1 MSVFIL
7 FSATEEEYE
16 LDVTETVT
24 PEYSADVTQHA
35 IETGSPV
42 TDHRI
47 IQPKRLTVSGWITDV
62 PLTATGSYDPE
73 SIGKHTELR
82 DRLEYA
88 HATSELLLIDCGPT
102 RGLYENMAITSLAF
116 GWDYDTGNAF
126 RVSLSLQEITTTEA
140 QVRNLALETAAQN
153 VYDARIKSDMQK
165 ELDQTRRDVKS
176 GDGELVIDEETRSR
190 YNGGRPLG
198 GRPAGGVQAS
208 STLAEQAAAL

>member
-1 MSVFIL
+1 MPVFIL
-7 FSATEEEYE
+7 FSATEEEYS
-16 LDVTETVT
+16 LDITESVS
-24 PEYSADVTQHA
+24 PEYTADVTQHA
-35 IETGSPV
+35 VESGSPV

-47 IQPKRLTVSGWITDV
+47 IQPKRLTLSGLVTDV
-62 PLTATGSYDPE
+62 PLDATGSFDPE

-82 DRLEYA
+82 ERLEKA

-126 RVSLSLQEITTTEA
+126 RVGMSLQEIVTIEA
-140 QVRNLALETAAQN
+140 QVRNLTADSAISTAKE
-153 VYDARIKSDMQK
+153 ARIKSDAQK

-190 YNGGRPLG
+190 YSGGRQVG
-198 GRPAGGVQAS
+198 ARPAGAAS
-208 STLAEQAAAL
+208 SELAGQAAGL